1 MFDLVS
7 CPATQKLAAEVYEK
21 GGIVG
26 AVCHGPASLINVQ
39 LSDGSYLLKGKKV
52 TAFSNAEEAA
62 VGLVEEVEFSLED
75 ALKQK
80 GAVYECSENWKE
92 KVVVDGRL
100 ASGQNPASAR
110 ALATAIV
117 NLLK

>member
-1 MFDLVS
+1 MGLRQGHHLAVLQEVS
-7 CPATQKLAAEVYEK
+7 R
-21 GGIVG
+21 
-26 AVCHGPASLINVQ
+26 VQ
-39 LSDGSYLLKGKKV
+39 GHH
-52 TAFSNAEEAA
+52 AEEAA

>member
-62 VGLVEEVEFSLED
+62 LTQSSSQVVPP
-75 ALKQK
+75 A
-80 GAVYECSENWKE
+80 AVVAW
-92 KVVVDGRL
+92 R
-100 ASGQNPASAR
+100 
-110 ALATAIV
+110 
-117 NLLK
+117 